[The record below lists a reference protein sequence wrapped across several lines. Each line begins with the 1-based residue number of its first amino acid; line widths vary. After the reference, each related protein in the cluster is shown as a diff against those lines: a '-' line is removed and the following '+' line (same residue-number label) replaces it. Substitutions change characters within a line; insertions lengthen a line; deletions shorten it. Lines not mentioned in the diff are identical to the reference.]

1 MTQTKE
7 EKVLTAARDVFMRYG
22 FKRAT
27 MSDLAE
33 AAHMSRPAL
42 YLIFSSKEEVL
53 RSLITQIFNE
63 LLFEVREGL
72 SEHNDVAG
80 KLTFAFEVWC
90 VRPFE
95 MIQASPDAKDILESG
110 YAFVTEVTLQAFSDF
125 ETIVSDLL
133 QPIMSPQSEKGLS
146 SEQLAHILA
155 TSVQGLKESAT
166 SVGQLR
172 QMIEGLITI
181 VVAGL
186 QNQSHRITNSS
197 AHILEK

>member
-1 MTQTKE
+1 MTQTRE

-27 MSDLAE
+27 MSDVAD

-53 RSLITQIFNE
+53 RSLVSQIFNE
-63 LLFEVREGL
+63 LLQEIREGL
-72 SEHNDVAG
+72 SKHDGVADQ
-80 KLTFAFEVWC
+80 LTFAFEVWC

-95 MIQASPDAKDILESG
+95 MIQTSPDAKDILESG
-110 YAFVTEVTLQAFSDF
+110 YEFAAVITLQAFSDF
-125 ETIVSDLL
+125 EHILSHVIRPL
-133 QPIMSPQSEKGLS
+133 MSSQVEQNLS

-155 TSVQGLKESAT
+155 TAVQGFKDSAT
-166 SVGQLR
+166 SVVQLR
-172 QMIEGLITI
+172 HMIEGLITI

-186 QNQSHRITNSS
+186 QNQSHGKKNMR
-197 AHILEK
+197 

>member
-27 MSDLAE
+27 MSDLAD
-33 AAHMSRPAL
+33 AAQMSRPAL

-53 RSLITQIFNE
+53 RSLVTQIFNE
-63 LLFEVREGL
+63 LLREIREGL
-72 SEHNDVAG
+72 SKHEGVADQ
-80 KLTFAFEVWC
+80 LTFTFEVWC
-90 VRPFE
+90 VRSFE

-110 YAFVTEVTLQAFSDF
+110 YEFAAEITLQAFSDF
-125 ETIVSDLL
+125 ENILSNVLR
-133 QPIMSPQSEKGLS
+133 PIMSFQTEKNLS
-146 SEQLAHILA
+146 SDQLAHILA
-155 TSVQGLKESAT
+155 TAVQGLKESAT
-166 SVGQLR
+166 SVVQLR

-186 QNQSHRITNSS
+186 QNQSHRKT
-197 AHILEK
+197 LKRQ

>member
-27 MSDLAE
+27 MSDLAD
-33 AAHMSRPAL
+33 AAQMSRPAL

-53 RSLITQIFNE
+53 RSLVTQIFNE
-63 LLFEVREGL
+63 LLREVREGL
-72 SEHNDVAG
+72 SKHDGVADQ
-80 KLTFAFEVWC
+80 LTFAFEVWC
-90 VRPFE
+90 VRSFE

-110 YAFVTEVTLQAFSDF
+110 YEFAAEITLQAFSDF
-125 ETIVSDLL
+125 ENIVSDVLR
-133 QPIMSPQSEKGLS
+133 PIMSSQAEKALS
-146 SEQLAHILA
+146 SDQLAHILA
-155 TSVQGLKESAT
+155 TAVQGLKESAT
-166 SVGQLR
+166 SVVQLR

-186 QNQSHRITNSS
+186 QNQSHRKT
-197 AHILEK
+197 A